1 MHRGRVATMVVTV
14 ALAMAAVA
22 GCRGP
27 GAAAAPE
34 AERET
39 SVVTT
44 QGTAVIRT
52 AANQAFV
59 TVTVESVAVSP
70 RESRTR
76 NARVMA
82 EIRKRLQGAGL
93 AEDAVR
99 TLAYYLDEEHD
110 YVKGKPV
117 SRGYVTRN
125 TIEVRL
131 EEIDRVGEVI
141 DVAVGAGAT
150 AIGPPRFELRERAA
164 VEREAL
170 RRAVASARAR
180 AEAAALGAG
189 MTVDRVLQIEESVA
203 VPRAVRRAFGRARSP
218 VLDEPPQ
225 TSVAPGEIEI
235 QVRVTLTAALK

>member
-1 MHRGRVATMVVTV
+1 MLVAV
-14 ALAMAAVA
+14 ALTMAAVA

-34 AERET
+34 TERET

-59 TVTVESVAVSP
+59 TVTVESVAASP
-70 RESRTR
+70 PESRTR
-76 NARVMA
+76 NARVMGA
-82 EIRKRLQGAGL
+82 VRRRLQEAGL
-93 AEDAVR
+93 AEDAIG
-99 TLAYYLDEEHD
+99 TLAYYLDEDHD
-110 YVKGKPV
+110 YVRGKRV

-150 AIGPPRFELRERAA
+150 AVGAPRFELRERAA

-203 VPRAVRRAFGRARSP
+203 GPRPVRRPFGLARSSAS
-218 VLDEPPQ
+218 DEPPE
-225 TSVAPGEIEI
+225 TPVAPGEIEI
-235 QVRVTLTAALK
+235 QARVTLTAALK